1 MSSDP
6 VARPLP
12 LLRAMVDALDHEL
25 LQLAARRMAVVSEIA
40 SYKRQHHL
48 RIRDPQRE
56 REILEDRARRAE
68 EMGLPKGEIE
78 ALFRVL
84 LRASRD
90 HQASLRTELPYET
103 PSLTVAVVGGRGAM
117 GALIAR
123 MFGDLG
129 HSVLVTDHET
139 ELSPGDAAEVADVIV
154 ISVPIDV
161 TEQVIREVGPRLRPE
176 SLLMDVTS
184 VKSEPVRAMLESTKA
199 NVVGTHPMF
208 GPSVHSLQGQRV
220 VVCRSRGDHWAN
232 WVSAMFTARGL
243 AVVETTPEHHDRMM
257 ATVQVLTHFQTQ
269 VHGLTLATARRT
281 IGRVAAVHLACL
293 PDGAV
298 HGCAAFRAVGGSLR
312 PDRNEEPGHSRCD
325 SDLSHCCAGSAEIL
339 ASGDR
344 DRFRAMFQ
352 RSPGIPR
359 PVHWRGARTN
369 ELPHRPARG
378 TNMMPAGCVNSGG
391 DEELVPRSTRVA
403 YHSPPRRM
411 VHDAHNFARASR
423 PHSPGSLCFAARQSS
438 RRNGGGDR
446 PVWPEEGPMKW
457 PPRPTTSEITAND
470 LGRDCTS
477 SLTIPCMGVA
487 SANRAT

>member
-12 LLRAMVDALDHEL
+12 LLRAMVDALDHEM

-40 SYKRQHHL
+40 AYKRQHHL

-56 REILEDRARRAE
+56 REVLEDRARRAE
-68 EMGLPKGEIE
+68 EMGLPKGEME

-90 HQASLRTELPYET
+90 HQAALRTELPYET
-103 PSLTVAVVGGRGAM
+103 PSVTVAVVGGRGAM

-139 ELSPGDAAEVADVIV
+139 DLAPGDAAEIADVV
-154 ISVPIDV
+154 VVSVPIDV
-161 TEQVIREVGPRLRPE
+161 TEQVIRDIGPRLRPE

-184 VKSEPVRAMLESTKA
+184 VKSEPVRAMLACTKA

-220 VVCRSRGDHWAN
+220 VVCPARGDHWAH

-243 AVVETTPEHHDRMM
+243 AVVEATPEHHDRMM

-269 VHGLTLATARRT
+269 VHGLTLSRLGAP
-281 IGRVAAVHLACL
+281 LAE
-293 PDGAV
+293 
-298 HGCAAFRAVGGSLR
+298 SLR
-312 PDRNEEPGHSRCD
+312 FTSPAYLMELYMGARHFAQSADLYGPIEMNNPDTPGVTATYLTAAREV
-325 SDLSHCCAGSAEIL
+325 SDIL

-344 DRFRAMFQ
+344 DRFRSMFREVQ
-352 RSPGIPR
+352 
-359 PVHWRGARTN
+359 AF
-369 ELPHRPARG
+369 L
-378 TNMMPAGCVNSGG
+378 
-391 DEELVPRSTRVA
+391 
-403 YHSPPRRM
+403 
-411 VHDAHNFARASR
+411 
-423 PHSPGSLCFAARQSS
+423 
-438 RRNGGGDR
+438 
-446 PVWPEEGPMKW
+446 GPF
-457 PPRPTTSEITAND
+457 TSEA
-470 LGRDCTS
+470 LEQTS
-477 SLTIPCMGVA
+477 FLIDRLVERT
-487 SANRAT
+487 